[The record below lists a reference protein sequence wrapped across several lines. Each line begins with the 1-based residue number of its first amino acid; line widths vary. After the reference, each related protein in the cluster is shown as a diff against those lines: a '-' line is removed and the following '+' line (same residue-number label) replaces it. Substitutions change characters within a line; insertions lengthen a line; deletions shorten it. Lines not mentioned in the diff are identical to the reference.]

1 MSEEIPAGLDDGGAG
16 LWRALL
22 AQDAALAVETNP
34 ARALALEACRAKDRL
49 DQLDELLR
57 GEVRTWA
64 YLTETKGGGSELV
77 VDKALAA
84 ANTTANNLK
93 QLIVALRLPDQAT
106 GRRPQVQRG
115 SSPVRSSAS
124 RDRIRAV

>member
-22 AQDAALAVETNP
+22 AQDA
-34 ARALALEACRAKDRL
+34 
-49 DQLDELLR
+49 
-57 GEVRTWA
+57 
-64 YLTETKGGGSELV
+64 
-77 VDKALAA
+77 ALAA